1 MRKLDG
7 WRKGWVGWMRDDG
20 DDEEEED
27 EDEDEISHF
36 HSLHLHSPRIRRFV
50 QGGLQ
55 QVVLGHS

>member
-1 MRKLDG
+1 MPA
-7 WRKGWVGWMRDDG
+7 VGRLWPSDDDDG

-36 HSLHLHSPRIRRFV
+36 HSLHFHTPRIRRFV